1 MPAAKEKRDIT
12 MTAYNHTTPSPTRC
26 PWCAGNEAYYAYH
39 DTEWGTPV
47 HDDRLHFEMLVLESM
62 SCGLSWLLVLKKREI
77 MRACFDNFE
86 PAKVVAYTAARVE
99 RIMATPGMIKSQR
112 KIEAVIHNARVFLDI
127 ASEWGSFD
135 RYMWS
140 FTQGKTLVYRSHR
153 DEGLVETRNDLSDR
167 MARDLKKRGFKYM
180 GSVILYSHLQG
191 IGVINDHHPSCFRY
205 RQLLGPDTVVV

>member
-1 MPAAKEKRDIT
+1 MLPWHEKKRYA
-12 MTAYNHTTPSPTRC
+12 MTTEIDTATALKRC

-47 HDDRLHFEMLVLESM
+47 HDERLHFELLVLESM

-86 PAKVVAYTAARVE
+86 PARVAAYGVPQVE
-99 RIMATPGMIKSQR
+99 RIMATPGMIKSRR

-127 ASEWGSFD
+127 AHECGSFD
-135 RYMWS
+135 SYIWS

-153 DEGLVETRNDLSDR
+153 DEGIVETCNDLSER
-167 MARDLKKRGFKYM
+167 MACDMKKRGFKYM
-180 GSVILYSHLQG
+180 GPVILYSHLQAIG
-191 IGVINDHHPSCFRY
+191 IINDHHPDCFRY
-205 RQLLGPDTVVV
+205 RQLLGPGTMVV